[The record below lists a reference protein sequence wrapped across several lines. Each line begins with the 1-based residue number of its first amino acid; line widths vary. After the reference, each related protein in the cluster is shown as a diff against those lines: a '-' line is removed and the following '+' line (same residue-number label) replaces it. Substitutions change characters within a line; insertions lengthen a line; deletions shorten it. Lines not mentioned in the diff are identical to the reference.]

1 MSRDRSHSVN
11 PQREAANLPAP
22 HTVRYY
28 DAGGHLRPE
37 LVDQE
42 AEEWAKRLADVR
54 TAQLRRFYDSVL
66 ALERQIQLQAP
77 EPQHREKAFQT
88 LKAQFKMLR
97 SKAAY
102 TQKRNRLPE
111 DFLRFFVNHTA
122 SVQNYKDFEAFRRH
136 FEAVMGFHR
145 FFAREP

>member
-1 MSRDRSHSVN
+1 
-11 PQREAANLPAP
+11 
-22 HTVRYY
+22 
-28 DAGGHLRPE
+28 
-37 LVDQE
+37 VDQE
-42 AEEWAKRLADVR
+42 AEKWARQLANVR

-66 ALERQIQLQAP
+66 ALARQIQLQAP
-77 EPQHREKAFQT
+77 EPQHRERAFQT

-111 DFLRFFVNHTA
+111 SFLRFFVNHTA
-122 SVQNYKDFEAFRRH
+122 AVQSYKDFEAFRRH